1 MNKEKQYFNRGENE
15 NGYPMRIIER
25 IPHQRFKEHGVAGL
39 EDMSR
44 RPKNTR
50 TKTVNPEIVE
60 EIKRIR

>member
-39 EDMSR
+39 ER
-44 RPKNTR
+44 HVKK
-50 TKTVNPEIVE
+50 TKKISAQ
-60 EIKRIR
+60 KQ